1 MGGGGV
7 VLTADLC
14 TGSGAIAAC
23 VAKEVPGARVVAVE
37 ISETAAS
44 LARENCERLVPGRVE
59 VIHADATDPDTDRTT
74 APTPVLVHNNG
85 DACGLPPDADFDGY
99 PYRAPPVGQP
109 RDHLNPDDF
118 LDLDM
123 TASLGSRGVAGS
135 FVGLDDYQKGIIK
148 FELPPEYLVELKK
161 YIHGYPK
168 IPGGWELTLP
178 HHEIERFNE
187 MIVSSEWIPLI
198 DAGYAG
204 IFTFD
209 GEQIF

>member
-1 MGGGGV
+1 M
-7 VLTADLC
+7 
-14 TGSGAIAAC
+14 
-23 VAKEVPGARVVAVE
+23 
-37 ISETAAS
+37 
-44 LARENCERLVPGRVE
+44 
-59 VIHADATDPDTDRTT
+59 
-74 APTPVLVHNNG
+74 
-85 DACGLPPDADFDGY
+85 
-99 PYRAPPVGQP
+99 YRAPRVGQP

-123 TASLGSRGVAGS
+123 TASLESRGVAGS

-161 YIHGYPK
+161 YMHGYSGD

-198 DAGYAG
+198 DAGDAG

>member
-1 MGGGGV
+1 
-7 VLTADLC
+7 
-14 TGSGAIAAC
+14 
-23 VAKEVPGARVVAVE
+23 
-37 ISETAAS
+37 
-44 LARENCERLVPGRVE
+44 
-59 VIHADATDPDTDRTT
+59 
-74 APTPVLVHNNG
+74 
-85 DACGLPPDADFDGY
+85 
-99 PYRAPPVGQP
+99 
-109 RDHLNPDDF
+109 
-118 LDLDM
+118 M

-161 YIHGYPK
+161 YMHGYPK

-198 DAGYAG
+198 DAGDAG

>member
-1 MGGGGV
+1 M
-7 VLTADLC
+7 
-14 TGSGAIAAC
+14 S
-23 VAKEVPGARVVAVE
+23 
-37 ISETAAS
+37 
-44 LARENCERLVPGRVE
+44 
-59 VIHADATDPDTDRTT
+59 
-74 APTPVLVHNNG
+74 
-85 DACGLPPDADFDGY
+85 
-99 PYRAPPVGQP
+99 
-109 RDHLNPDDF
+109 DHLNPDDF

-187 MIVSSEWIPLI
+187 MIVLVARFLSVPWRPQAPAVQSRRQRSKPP
-198 DAGYAG
+198 
-204 IFTFD
+204 
-209 GEQIF
+209 EQ